1 MFHPIPP
8 DLSGTDGMTNL
19 PENEA
24 MRLALM
30 RENTSV
36 LRSDIP
42 VRLHNVHSVAEFSR
56 GCCLAASLLPRFAA
70 IAQIDRPIATTAA

>member
-19 PENEA
+19 SENEA
-24 MRLALM
+24 TRLALM

-36 LRSDIP
+36 PQACIP
-42 VRLHNVHSVAEFSR
+42 VVFPFAHSA
-56 GCCLAASLLPRFAA
+56 GAS
-70 IAQIDRPIATTAA
+70 